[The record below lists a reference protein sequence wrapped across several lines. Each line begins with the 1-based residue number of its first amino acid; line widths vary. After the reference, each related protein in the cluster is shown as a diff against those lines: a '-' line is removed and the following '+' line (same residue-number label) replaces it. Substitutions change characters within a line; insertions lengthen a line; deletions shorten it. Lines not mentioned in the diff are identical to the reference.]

1 MFLFVL
7 DMNIITPFSKSCVAS
22 ANCDVPRN
30 TFKTMANFVEV
41 EFRLRDSSWQRA
53 EVRVIGFFCRC
64 MMCGLGEMSGDGEHA
79 LAIAQFSVLQLP
91 EVSPKLVVKQ
101 FQKDITPSAPFV
113 RQHRLSKRFSLPC
126 WFTGKTHVAP
136 PYAGLCT

>member
-1 MFLFVL
+1 
-7 DMNIITPFSKSCVAS
+7 
-22 ANCDVPRN
+22 
-30 TFKTMANFVEV
+30 
-41 EFRLRDSSWQRA
+41 
-53 EVRVIGFFCRC
+53 

-101 FQKDITPSAPFV
+101 FQKDITPSAPFASTV
-113 RQHRLSKRFSLPC
+113 CQSVLAFLC